1 MLDSYGY
8 AGNILLVNLTNDE
21 IRKQKLDTDLA
32 QQFLGGWGINYRLL
46 YDYLK
51 PHTDP
56 FSPDNPIIIGTGVLS
71 GTLAPASSKCTVTM
85 KLPIPTNE
93 LENKFI
99 VATAVGGT
107 RRFGAMLKNAGYD
120 HVIITGRAV
129 KPVYLKIIDDDI
141 EICDAKDL
149 WGKKDVYETT
159 AVLAYRHRGKT
170 GEAGTW
176 VIGTAGENLVLASIA
191 LVDGIGSMGRWGAAS
206 VLGSKNL
213 KAIVTLGTKG
223 IKIADPKRFMRLIE
237 QKRKE
242 IMSHPAFRKGYPK
255 PARTGGSHLLQSP
268 YPPEIEEVTKNASIA
283 CMSCIDCCKSSYQ
296 IKEGRF
302 VGDTLRGMPLFF
314 MGEQDKARR
323 LKLPHYGHAMKIADL
338 MNRAGLD
345 AFTGMRMLNFVTRL
359 YERGVISEL
368 DTDGLTLRT
377 GDIDAYL
384 QLLEKWIHREG
395 IGNYMA
401 QGWNVICQRFGV
413 DPSTDFDDGTPIARG
428 GDVLHDVRWRRY
440 DHVFMLAQTV
450 RPKPQQVQ
458 QGASFP
464 AGEDIQRN
472 TYWPDYKRSL
482 NDLRRDLVEK
492 TGASDE
498 DAARSSPDK
507 DFNFGRLEKHSEDAL
522 GVYNSLGICTSGPSW
537 DWHPMRDIPML
548 SELYS
553 AATGFEMT
561 PMELKRRGEAVWN
574 MEAILNVREGIM
586 GKDYDPPVLWTQHT
600 EKPVQVDAGDYYATD
615 WLGRRVSKNDIYQW
629 LNDYYNERGWDVKKK
644 IPTREKL
651 TELGLEEFIGIV
663 APYLD

>member
-8 AGNILLVNLTNDE
+8 SGNILLVNLTNNE

-71 GTLAPASSKCTVTM
+71 GTLAPASSKCTITM

-176 VIGTAGENLVLASIA
+176 VIGKAGENLVLASIA

-283 CMSCIDCCKSSYQ
+283 CMS
-296 IKEGRF
+296 
-302 VGDTLRGMPLFF
+302 
-314 MGEQDKARR
+314 
-323 LKLPHYGHAMKIADL
+323 
-338 MNRAGLD
+338 
-345 AFTGMRMLNFVTRL
+345 
-359 YERGVISEL
+359 
-368 DTDGLTLRT
+368 
-377 GDIDAYL
+377 
-384 QLLEKWIHREG
+384 
-395 IGNYMA
+395 
-401 QGWNVICQRFGV
+401 
-413 DPSTDFDDGTPIARG
+413 
-428 GDVLHDVRWRRY
+428 
-440 DHVFMLAQTV
+440 
-450 RPKPQQVQ
+450 
-458 QGASFP
+458 
-464 AGEDIQRN
+464 
-472 TYWPDYKRSL
+472 
-482 NDLRRDLVEK
+482 
-492 TGASDE
+492 
-498 DAARSSPDK
+498 
-507 DFNFGRLEKHSEDAL
+507 
-522 GVYNSLGICTSGPSW
+522 
-537 DWHPMRDIPML
+537 
-548 SELYS
+548 
-553 AATGFEMT
+553 
-561 PMELKRRGEAVWN
+561 
-574 MEAILNVREGIM
+574 
-586 GKDYDPPVLWTQHT
+586 
-600 EKPVQVDAGDYYATD
+600 
-615 WLGRRVSKNDIYQW
+615 
-629 LNDYYNERGWDVKKK
+629 
-644 IPTREKL
+644 
-651 TELGLEEFIGIV
+651 
-663 APYLD
+663 